1 MDEPVDGSSGGHGIL
16 EDLLPVGEGEIAGEQ
31 DTAALIAVSQEREQ
45 DLHLVATLLDVADV
59 VDNQGVVGS

>member
-1 MDEPVDGSSGGHGIL
+1 MDAPVDGSSGGHGIL
-16 EDLLPVGEGEIAGEQ
+16 QDLFSVGEGEIAGEQ

-59 VDNQGVVGS
+59 IDNQGVEAS